1 MSVKQFV
8 GCVFVGAAASFSF
21 IGLAHAQT
29 AATVTVDNSVQAVQT
44 PATASTAG
52 IAYSQSGT
60 GSLLKV
66 YTSGFLFCGN
76 PTTPASNLV
85 TLQAAHEDQSFT
97 PAHPWTFATATDVS
111 NVSYAGNA
119 LNVNRTAIGAV
130 WTSLVCNSVGAA
142 GDMVSGVADGI
153 FVSGFDSVTETNY
166 SNMVN
171 WTPDPQLGFQ
181 WSQPDWSEVP
191 VNACISTTAQPMAV
205 VEDTACAAVTGVRP
219 DATQPTSNERA
230 GSMWT
235 NSTES
240 SKFTYAFRV
249 DVRAGAQQ
257 ASQSP
262 TQISLPAQFSA
273 PSATTNGGAT
283 TSDTVGVNVTVIDAY
298 DSTYLKGTGTYCVL
312 TQLPATLS
320 SSVCTGQT
328 TTKPLSNGPLSL
340 SFPTTPP
347 PFSSGISSF
356 YIAVVRDINGS
367 HPSDTTPVV
376 GASILVDSAILT
388 LSGDQFVGDDVVF
401 GFMTGA
407 TTASGFPWMQEP

>member
-8 GCVFVGAAASFSF
+8 GCMFVGAAASVSF
-21 IGLAHAQT
+21 IGLAQAQS

-44 PATASTAG
+44 PTTASTAG

-60 GSLLKV
+60 GSLLRV
-66 YTSGFLFCGN
+66 YTGGFLFCGN
-76 PTTPASNLV
+76 PTTPSSSLI
-85 TLQAAHEDQSFT
+85 TLQAAHEDQAFT
-97 PAHPWTFATATDVS
+97 PAHPWVFGAATDIT
-111 NVSYAGNA
+111 NVSYAGSM
-119 LNVNRTAIGAV
+119 LKVSGGS
-130 WTSLVCNSVGAA
+130 TSTLVCNGVGAV
-142 GDMVSGVADGI
+142 GDMLSGFSDGI
-153 FVSGFDSVTETNY
+153 FASGFDSATETNY
-166 SNMVN
+166 HNMVN

-181 WSQPDWSEVP
+181 WSQPDWTQVP
-191 VNACISTTAQPMAV
+191 ANACISTTEQPMAV
-205 VEDTACAAVTGVRP
+205 AEDTACAAVTGVRP
-219 DATQPTSNERA
+219 NATAPTSNERA

-262 TQISLPAQFSA
+262 TQINLPAQFSTQ
-273 PSATTNGGAT
+273 SATTNGGAT
-283 TSDTVGVNVTVIDAY
+283 TSDTVGVNVTVVDAY
-298 DSTYLKGTGTYCVL
+298 DSTYLKGTGSYCVL
-312 TQLPATLS
+312 TELPATLNS
-320 SSVCTGQT
+320 AVCTGQAT
-328 TTKPLSNGPLSL
+328 TTPLSNGPLSL

-376 GASILVDSAILT
+376 GASILVDSATLT
-388 LSGDQFVGDDVVF
+388 LSPAGDQFAGDDVVF
-401 GFMTGA
+401 GFMSDTG
-407 TTASGFPWMQEP
+407 SGFPWMQEP